1 MTGMRDEIISKFL
14 AADLQVHPEV
24 VLYLLESDD
33 PDLIDGIIA
42 NVPPDAF
49 VALPAHIPGF
59 KVEGFE
65 PPRPRIKSEEP
76 LPETAEPAVPKKS
89 ETDGE
94 RFMPEGDVDVVYG
107 LPALGNG
114 GVDFNDFVFY
124 FRDRYEKLARY
135 LRKRG
140 EAIPISAL
148 TQTDRYRQDDVSVI
162 GMVSDLRNTANGHR
176 MAVLEDP
183 TDSINVLFNN
193 KRDVFEEA
201 EKLIPDEVVMVRGKL
216 SSDGNLFF
224 ADTMMRPDIP
234 LNNAPF
240 KSRTPG
246 KAVFISDVHVGSD
259 TFLYDEWDRFSE
271 WLHDCDAQ
279 YLLIAGDLVD
289 GIGIYPDQDKELIIA
304 DIDRQY
310 KEFGRMVSALPR
322 DMQIIIS
329 PGNHDAIRG
338 SEPQPP
344 LPERFSKY
352 FPENVVLV
360 ENPAFVRLQGVGIL
374 MYHGRSYD
382 DLISMI
388 PGASYTKPEDMMVEM
403 LKRRHLACTYGMR
416 TPILAAKEDNLIID
430 PVPEILH
437 TGHVHICGVVNYR
450 GVLCMNT
457 GTWQSQTLFQK
468 QMNIQPTPARAMVV
482 DLQTLEPKIFDFMDK
497 AE

>member
-1 MTGMRDEIISKFL
+1 MKGMRDEIISKFL
-14 AADLQVHPEV
+14 EADLQVHPEV

-33 PDLIDGIIA
+33 PGLIDEVIA
-42 NVPPDAF
+42 NVPPEAF

-59 KVEGFE
+59 KLEGFE
-65 PPRPRIKSEEP
+65 PPRPRLKTD
-76 LPETAEPAVPKKS
+76 LPPPEKAETPPSGKM

-107 LPALGNG
+107 LPAPGNG

-124 FRDRYEKLARY
+124 FRDRYEKLAKY

-148 TQTDRYRQDDVSVI
+148 TQTDRYRQDEVSII
-162 GMVSDLRNTANGHR
+162 GMVSDLRNTSKGHR

-193 KRDVFEEA
+193 KREVFEEA
-201 EKLIPDEVVMVRGKL
+201 EKLIPDEVIMVKGKL

-224 ADTMMRPDIP
+224 ADTMMRPDVP
-234 LNNAPF
+234 VNHAPF

-259 TFLYDEWDRFSE
+259 TFLSEEWERFSE
-271 WLHDCDAQ
+271 WLHESDAK

-289 GIGIYPDQDKELIIA
+289 GIGIYPDQDKELTIA
-304 DIDRQY
+304 DIDGQY
-310 KEFGRMVSALPR
+310 EEFGKMISALPR
-322 DMQIIIS
+322 HIQIIIS

-338 SEPQPP
+338 SEPQPA

-352 FPENVVLV
+352 LPDNVVLV
-360 ENPAFVRLQGVGIL
+360 ENPAFIRLQGVGIL

-388 PGASYTKPEDMMVEM
+388 PGASYTKPEEMMTEM

-416 TPILAAKEDNLIID
+416 TPILAAKEDCLVID

-437 TGHVHICGVVNYR
+437 TGHVHICGAVNYR
-450 GVLCMNT
+450 GVLCLNT
-457 GTWQSQTLFQK
+457 GTWQSQTSFQK

-482 DLQTLEPKIFDFMDK
+482 DLQTLEPQIFDFSG
-497 AE
+497 ESE